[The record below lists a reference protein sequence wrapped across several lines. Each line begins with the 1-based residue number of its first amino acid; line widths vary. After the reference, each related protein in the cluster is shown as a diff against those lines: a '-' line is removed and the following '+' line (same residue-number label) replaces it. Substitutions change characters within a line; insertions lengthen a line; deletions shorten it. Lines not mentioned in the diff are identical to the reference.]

1 MQCKCNQV
9 WVTNFSS
16 CTLIFLKLIS
26 VIEVTILKKLT
37 DSQMEK
43 ISESAAVAAEN
54 YIFSKIS
61 KKEVLDLELRVEF
74 QQDDGLDV
82 DVEVELFLDQLS
94 KAEETLADEAAE
106 VALDEIDKEIEKLSK
121 SS

>member
-1 MQCKCNQV
+1 M
-9 WVTNFSS
+9 
-16 CTLIFLKLIS
+16 
-26 VIEVTILKKLT
+26 KKLT

>member
-1 MQCKCNQV
+1 
-9 WVTNFSS
+9 
-16 CTLIFLKLIS
+16 
-26 VIEVTILKKLT
+26 LKKLT

-43 ISESAAVAAEN
+43 ISEAAAVAAEN

-94 KAEETLADEAAE
+94 NAEEGLADEAAE